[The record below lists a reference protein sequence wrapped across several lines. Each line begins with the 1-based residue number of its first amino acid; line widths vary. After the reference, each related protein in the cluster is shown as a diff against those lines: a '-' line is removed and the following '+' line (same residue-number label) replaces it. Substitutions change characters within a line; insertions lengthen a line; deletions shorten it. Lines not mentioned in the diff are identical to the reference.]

1 MPGALRESPASLLH
15 ALTLLNA
22 LTFSARNSLVGAM
35 FTPIWLRCLWFAL
48 CAAPL
53 PALAQTATTPSTPLQ
68 AGLVSTPRAQV
79 LAVSA
84 TNRPF
89 LAAGAALK
97 PVNLAA
103 AGYEESELLVSGFA
117 NIYEWGASAG
127 ELSVR
132 VPGVAYTTRILVRRP
147 RDPARFSGRV
157 IVELLNPAGSHDFAP
172 LWGFSWEYFTRRG
185 DAWVGVTVNP
195 VAAATLR
202 RFDPVRYA
210 QLSFAHRQSADC
222 APAASAAGATAAGQA
237 NPPDAETGLAWD
249 VIAQVGALL
258 RSSSKENPL
267 LALNPHRVLVAGYS
281 QAGGYI
287 TTYANALHS
296 RLRLGDGHP
305 VFDGYLNAAGA
316 IAAPI
321 NQCAA
326 ALGAADPRRGALPR
340 DVPFVTVMTESD
352 FLTGLPQRR
361 GDSDEP
367 ADVFRLYE
375 LAGAAHSGPFAAG
388 QPATADL
395 TIAGLAAAP
404 EDLCREPRGDF
415 PLGYAFNAIWQQ
427 YEELLLQKTPMSHEP
442 VIETA
447 QGKVMRDDSGN
458 ALGGWRLP
466 QIDVPVAVWSGSSTA
481 RAADA
486 RSQQVCALTGAKQ
499 PLTAAALKTRYR
511 NRAEYVRRFSAAV
524 DSALQARRVTAEDAA
539 TMKATAAS
547 GVPPF

>member
-1 MPGALRESPASLLH
+1 MSILIR
-15 ALTLLNA
+15 
-22 LTFSARNSLVGAM
+22 
-35 FTPIWLRCLWFAL
+35 LRCLWFAL

-53 PALAQTATTPSTPLQ
+53 SALAQGAAANQIQGVQP
-68 AGLVSTPRAQV
+68 GLVPTPRAQT

-89 LAAGAALK
+89 LAAASALK

-117 NIYEWGASAG
+117 NIYDWGASAG
-127 ELSVR
+127 ELNVR

-147 RDPARFSGRV
+147 KDAARFSGRV
-157 IVELLNPAGSHDFAP
+157 IVELLNPTGLYDFAP

-185 DAWVGVTVNP
+185 DAWVGVTVKP
-195 VAAATLR
+195 VAASTLR

-210 QLSFAHRQSADC
+210 QLSFAHRQPADC
-222 APAASAAGATAAGQA
+222 VPAPAAAGAPGADGQA
-237 NPPDAETGLAWD
+237 NPSDAENGLAWD

-267 LALNPHRVLVAGYS
+267 LALNPHRVLAAGYS
-281 QAGGYI
+281 QTGGYI
-287 TTYANALHS
+287 TTYANALHA
-296 RLRLGDGHP
+296 RMRLGDGAP

-316 IAAPI
+316 NAAPI

-326 ALGAADPRRGALPR
+326 ALAEGDPRRGALPR

-352 FLTGLPQRR
+352 FQRGLPQRR

-375 LAGAAHSGPFAAG
+375 VAGAGHSGPFAAG

-395 TIAGLAAAP
+395 TIAGLSAP
-404 EDLCREPRGDF
+404 AEDLCREPRGDF
-415 PLGYAFNAIWQQ
+415 PLGYAFNAVWQQ

-447 QGKVMRDDSGN
+447 EGKVVRDATGN
-458 ALGGWRLP
+458 AQGGWRLP
-466 QIDVPVAVWSGSSTA
+466 QIDVPVAAWSGSSTP
-481 RAADA
+481 RANDA

-511 NRAEYVRRFSAAV
+511 NRAEYLRRFGATV
-524 DSALQARRVTAEDAA
+524 DSALQARRITAEDAA
-539 TMKATAAS
+539 AMKASAAN
-547 GVPPF
+547 GVPAF